1 MDGKQITGKVVKP
14 LGVNV
19 GDSLEI
25 AVNLSGGDIVIPRL
39 YISKYLLVIISYDV
53 IFLSVFL
60 QLFSEKKNVYSI
72 WNKEKCNKVIE
83 AKIIKTY
90 QGKIGDRRKYL
101 DCFSVKCEYIDSRGK
116 KYIFKSKK
124 IIGMGKL
131 KEGDSISVK
140 VDESNYHNYIV
151 LLTNEH
157 LYYVTL
163 S

>member
-1 MDGKQITGKVVKP
+1 MNRKRIFVIIGIMFIFVTAFLWSYDYIFYKINQDQYVILQANAIEKTHYGIYEVFLVVEYEIDGKQMTGKVVKP

-72 WNKEKCNKVIE
+72 WNKEK
-83 AKIIKTY
+83 
-90 QGKIGDRRKYL
+90 
-101 DCFSVKCEYIDSRGK
+101 
-116 KYIFKSKK
+116 
-124 IIGMGKL
+124 
-131 KEGDSISVK
+131 
-140 VDESNYHNYIV
+140 
-151 LLTNEH
+151 
-157 LYYVTL
+157 
-163 S
+163 

>member
-1 MDGKQITGKVVKP
+1 MNRKRIFVIIGIMFIFVTAFLWSYDYIFYKINQDQYVILQANAIEKTLYGIYEVFLVVEYEIDGKQMTGKVVKP

-72 WNKEKCNKVIE
+72 WNKEK
-83 AKIIKTY
+83 
-90 QGKIGDRRKYL
+90 
-101 DCFSVKCEYIDSRGK
+101 
-116 KYIFKSKK
+116 
-124 IIGMGKL
+124 
-131 KEGDSISVK
+131 
-140 VDESNYHNYIV
+140 
-151 LLTNEH
+151 
-157 LYYVTL
+157 
-163 S
+163 